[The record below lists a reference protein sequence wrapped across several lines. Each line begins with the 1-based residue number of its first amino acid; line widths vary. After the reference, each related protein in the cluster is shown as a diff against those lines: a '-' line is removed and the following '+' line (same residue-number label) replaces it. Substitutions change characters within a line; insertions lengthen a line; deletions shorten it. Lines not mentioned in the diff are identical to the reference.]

1 MTIITT
7 EIQKWKRNK
16 IVWCI
21 LALTLLLGV
30 FAIERA
36 CSISR
41 SSPFMDSFGDLY
53 TLAFK
58 NLSSLFLPIVLGM
71 FATTLF
77 FDEHKNDTMKE
88 LLIIPITKAQ
98 LYFSKVA
105 VVILMSVGL
114 CLITFL
120 LCVVGGLIAGGFP
133 RSERP
138 KTLMDAGLLYLAG
151 GILIPIA
158 MLPIVFLSALSKGY
172 ILPIGATLLYLIPV
186 VIAPAYLTGIHPL
199 ASVMGIYPHISEAAA
214 AMVES
219 LMQGVLFN
227 TSPLVCVGSL
237 LLIGATFAAASVVA
251 LKKAILLKGKT
262 YETIELFI
270 TRYSACFFSLC
281 LPAGRSIFRRGSRP
295 TGHYGRS
302 NRIL

>member
-1 MTIITT
+1 
-7 EIQKWKRNK
+7 
-16 IVWCI
+16 
-21 LALTLLLGV
+21 
-30 FAIERA
+30 
-36 CSISR
+36 
-41 SSPFMDSFGDLY
+41 MDSFGDLY

-105 VVILMSVGL
+105 VV
-114 CLITFL
+114 
-120 LCVVGGLIAGGFP
+120 
-133 RSERP
+133 
-138 KTLMDAGLLYLAG
+138 
-151 GILIPIA
+151 ILIPIA

-251 LKKAILLKGKT
+251 LKKQS
-262 YETIELFI
+262 Y
-270 TRYSACFFSLC
+270 
-281 LPAGRSIFRRGSRP
+281 
-295 TGHYGRS
+295 
-302 NRIL
+302 

>member
-21 LALTLLLGV
+21 LALTLLLGA

-98 LYFSKVA
+98 LGLYTIPAVFFLKLSCSSFTIHLSYFIAQQQACIQIAATIYTQTCPRTS
-105 VVILMSVGL
+105 L
-114 CLITFL
+114 CCFL
-120 LCVVGGLIAGGFP
+120 L
-133 RSERP
+133 
-138 KTLMDAGLLYLAG
+138 YQ
-151 GILIPIA
+151 
-158 MLPIVFLSALSKGY
+158 LSLWWVKYRAQ
-172 ILPIGATLLYLIPV
+172 P
-186 VIAPAYLTGIHPL
+186 
-199 ASVMGIYPHISEAAA
+199 EAIN
-214 AMVES
+214 S
-219 LMQGVLFN
+219 
-227 TSPLVCVGSL
+227 
-237 LLIGATFAAASVVA
+237 
-251 LKKAILLKGKT
+251 
-262 YETIELFI
+262 
-270 TRYSACFFSLC
+270 
-281 LPAGRSIFRRGSRP
+281 
-295 TGHYGRS
+295 
-302 NRIL
+302 

>member
-21 LALTLLLGV
+21 LALTLLLGA

-58 NLSSLFLPIVLGM
+58 NMSSLFLPIVLGM

-133 RSERP
+133 DLNAQ
-138 KTLMDAGLLYLAG
+138 TLMDAGLLYLAG

-158 MLPIVFLSALSKGY
+158 MLPIVFLSTLSKGY

-186 VIAPAYLTGIHPL
+186 VIAPAYLRERDRDKERDREGTLRPRLWPLPECFPDGRGNGRFAGQFSHCMGPVHRKAVRIHGL
-199 ASVMGIYPHISEAAA
+199 Y
-214 AMVES
+214 
-219 LMQGVLFN
+219 
-227 TSPLVCVGSL
+227 
-237 LLIGATFAAASVVA
+237 
-251 LKKAILLKGKT
+251 
-262 YETIELFI
+262 
-270 TRYSACFFSLC
+270 R
-281 LPAGRSIFRRGSRP
+281 
-295 TGHYGRS
+295 
-302 NRIL
+302 

>member
-21 LALTLLLGV
+21 LALTLLLGA

-133 RSERP
+133 DLNAQ
-138 KTLMDAGLLYLAG
+138 TLMDAGLLYLAG

-158 MLPIVFLSALSKGY
+158 MLPIVFLSTLSKGY

-219 LMQGVLFN
+219 LMQGVLPN
-227 TSPLVCVGSL
+227 TSPLDRCYICRRIRSGS
-237 LLIGATFAAASVVA
+237 
-251 LKKAILLKGKT
+251 KKAILLKGKT

>member
-1 MTIITT
+1 
-7 EIQKWKRNK
+7 
-16 IVWCI
+16 
-21 LALTLLLGV
+21 
-30 FAIERA
+30 
-36 CSISR
+36 
-41 SSPFMDSFGDLY
+41 MDSFGDLY

-98 LYFSKVA
+98 L
-105 VVILMSVGL
+105 
-114 CLITFL
+114 
-120 LCVVGGLIAGGFP
+120 IAGGFP
-133 RSERP
+133 DLNAQ
-138 KTLMDAGLLYLAG
+138 TLMDAGLLYLAG

-251 LKKAILLKGKT
+251 LKKQS
-262 YETIELFI
+262 Y
-270 TRYSACFFSLC
+270 
-281 LPAGRSIFRRGSRP
+281 
-295 TGHYGRS
+295 
-302 NRIL
+302 

>member
-1 MTIITT
+1 
-7 EIQKWKRNK
+7 
-16 IVWCI
+16 
-21 LALTLLLGV
+21 
-30 FAIERA
+30 
-36 CSISR
+36 
-41 SSPFMDSFGDLY
+41 MDSFGDLY

-133 RSERP
+133 DLNAQ
-138 KTLMDAGLLYLAG
+138 TLMDAGLLYLAG

-158 MLPIVFLSALSKGY
+158 MLPIVFLSTLSKGY
-172 ILPIGATLLYLIPV
+172 ILLYLIPV

-251 LKKAILLKGKT
+251 LKKQS
-262 YETIELFI
+262 Y
-270 TRYSACFFSLC
+270 
-281 LPAGRSIFRRGSRP
+281 
-295 TGHYGRS
+295 
-302 NRIL
+302 